1 MIPVKTISEEFVTL
15 LQQVMTNVF
24 PQAAVAGTKLP
35 FIIYR
40 RSNILNLNSKDST
53 YQMDCSF
60 EIDIVTDTYYAGLEK
75 LDVLLG
81 LLQRNAITN
90 PTLHYNISI
99 DNVTELFDYEQ
110 GLFVQRVGCT
120 VHTTR

>member
-1 MIPVKTISEEFVTL
+1 MISVKTISEEFVTL

-40 RSNILNLNSKDST
+40 RSNILNLNSKDSV

-60 EIDIVTDTYYAGLEK
+60 EIDIVTENYSTGLEK
-75 LDVLLG
+75 LDTLLG
-81 LLQRNAITN
+81 LLQRNSITN
-90 PTLHYNISI
+90 PTLHYNINI
-99 DNVTELFDYEQ
+99 DSVTELYDYEQ
-110 GLFVQRVGCT
+110 GLYVQRVGCT